1 MPADLHAR
9 AKQVFLQAIERPPQE
24 RISFIDGACSGD
36 LELHQEVVGLLE
48 YHTKETIV
56 AKPTKQRGH
65 GDLAVTEVDR
75 QPASR
80 VGHNVDGEKPRVLI
94 APKTPQMTDETSQL
108 LRLRLRAVALV
119 LAIALAVT
127 FFRSLMSGEVLLV
140 WLRVVVLAIMVGCCG
155 LLYSRLAIDL
165 KLLRAVELVVL
176 LAIGT
181 QLVLVESTAM
191 VHFATSDDAVST
203 VSAGILNHVGWSM
216 VILIYG
222 VFMPNSWKRAAL
234 ILVPAACIPFAVTF
248 LVCWRHEQVAELFR
262 ENRFN
267 IPIPMPM
274 LAAFV
279 AIYAAHIIH
288 SARREAFE
296 ARQYGQYRLKDKLG
310 AGGMGEVYQAEHLL
324 LKRPCAIKLIRPE
337 HVADPRV
344 LARFEREVKATAKL
358 SHWNTIEIYDY
369 GQAADG
375 AFYYV
380 MELLDGLNFDD
391 MVDRYGPLPP
401 ARAVHF
407 LSQTCSALREAHATG
422 LVHRDIKP
430 ANIFAARIGGVY
442 DVTKLLDF
450 GVVRETM
457 MPEDPNLTGMGTIV
471 GTSLYMSPEQALAS
485 GYATAAA
492 DIYSLGAVAYFL
504 VTGRPPFVGTSI
516 SQVLIAHAQEDVTPP
531 SEFRADLPEDVERI
545 IIRCLEKKPRDR
557 FQTAEDF
564 GQALGDCACADQ
576 WSQQQAVEW
585 WQQHR
590 KADSQLATM

>member
-9 AKQVFLQAIERPPQE
+9 AKRIFLEAIDLQPQE
-24 RISFIDGACSGD
+24 RIPFVDRACSGD

-48 YHTKETIV
+48 YHTQETIV
-56 AKPTKQRGH
+56 VTPAKASGH
-65 GDLAVTEVDR
+65 GDLAVTEER
-75 QPASR
+75 LQPTAPTGGS
-80 VGHNVDGEKPRVLI
+80 VDGEKPRVLI
-94 APKTPQMTDETSQL
+94 APKTPHLTDETSQL

-127 FFRSLMSGEVLLV
+127 FLRGLLSGDVLLV
-140 WLRVVVLAIMVGCCG
+140 WLRVVILAIMAGCCG
-155 LLYSRLAIDL
+155 LLFSRLAL
-165 KLLRAVELVVL
+165 ELRLLRVIELVVL

-191 VHFATSDDAVST
+191 VHFAASDDAVST
-203 VSAGILNHVGWSM
+203 VSAGIFNHVGWSL

-222 VFMPNSWKRAAL
+222 VFMPNSWRRAAL

-248 LVCWRHEQVAELFR
+248 LVCWRHEHVEQLLC

-267 IPIPMPM
+267 IPIPMPL

-296 ARQYGQYRLKDKLG
+296 ARQYGQYRLKNQLG
-310 AGGMGEVYQAEHLL
+310 AGGMGEVYRAEHLL

-337 HVADPRV
+337 YVADPRV
-344 LARFEREVKATAKL
+344 LARFEREVKATARL

-375 AFYYV
+375 TFYYV
-380 MELLDGLNFDD
+380 MELLDGLNLDE
-391 MVDRYGPLPP
+391 MVERYGPLPP

-407 LSQTCSALREAHATG
+407 LSQTCNALREAHATG

-450 GVVRETM
+450 GVVRETT
-457 MPEDPNLTGMGTIV
+457 MPDDPHLTGMGTIV

-485 GYATAAA
+485 GYVTAAA

-504 VTGRPPFVGTSI
+504 VTGRPPFVGTNI

-531 SEFRADLPEDVERI
+531 SEYRPDLPKDLEQIV
-545 IIRCLEKKPRDR
+545 IRCLAKKPRDR
-557 FQTAEDF
+557 FATAEDLA
-564 GQALGDCACADQ
+564 QALADCDCADR

-585 WQQHR
+585 WQRHKESNTQ
-590 KADSQLATM
+590 SETT